1 LLTISDNSSKKTID
15 TEAMTYQNLDYSL
28 EERRKIKHELQEES
42 IMMSTKRK
50 ITTQNRKWVP
60 RKVCFL
66 NSFCDLQ
73 RN

>member
-1 LLTISDNSSKKTID
+1 
-15 TEAMTYQNLDYSL
+15 MTYQNLDYSL
-28 EERRKIKHELQEES
+28 EERRKINHELQEES

-60 RKVCFL
+60 RKVFVL